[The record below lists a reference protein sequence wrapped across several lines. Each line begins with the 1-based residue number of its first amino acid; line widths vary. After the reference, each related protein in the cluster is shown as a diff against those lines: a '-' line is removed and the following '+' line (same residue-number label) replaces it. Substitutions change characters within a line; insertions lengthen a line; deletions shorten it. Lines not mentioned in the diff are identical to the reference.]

1 MHKPEFEKVLMVG
14 AVLLARF
21 VPAAFQKELGGL
33 RVKWE
38 IRLRRKRRGAC
49 RADRP
54 KDVKLVG
61 IKKAHSL
68 NRLWWFVLRAV
79 AVAADAVLH
88 RRDAFRLPAHFRQ
101 YASGK
106 LRAEQVMLLALL
118 ALTAWVGAAGIVQQ
132 RGCPQDPEV
141 SAFFSSKPFS
151 HPINS

>member
-1 MHKPEFEKVLMVG
+1 
-14 AVLLARF
+14 
-21 VPAAFQKELGGL
+21 
-33 RVKWE
+33 
-38 IRLRRKRRGAC
+38 
-49 RADRP
+49 
-54 KDVKLVG
+54 
-61 IKKAHSL
+61 
-68 NRLWWFVLRAV
+68 
-79 AVAADAVLH
+79 VLH

-151 HPINS
+151 HSINS